1 MYTLKIF
8 TIMFAVVVVWT
19 GMIAIVI
26 SQPVQAQDRI
36 SITEQP
42 SIDVISE
49 VDDTRHTLS
58 MIKLLRSKALETYQI
73 TLKVID
79 NRTNRAFV
87 SGDTI
92 AVSPPGSG
100 IAAIFK
106 CGGDFHGDGTC
117 SDVIASCATVG
128 LEFDCNHYDD
138 QGVCTNGGC

>member
-1 MYTLKIF
+1 
-8 TIMFAVVVVWT
+8 MFAIVAVWI

-42 SIDVISE
+42 SIGVISE
-49 VDDTRHTLS
+49 VDEARHNLS

-79 NRTNRAFV
+79 NRANRAFV
-87 SGDTI
+87 GGDTI
-92 AVSPPGSG
+92 AFSPPGSG
-100 IAAIFK
+100 LAAIFK
-106 CGGDFHGDGTC
+106 CGGDFHSDGTC
-117 SDVIASCATVG
+117 SDVIASCTTFG
-128 LEFDCNHYDD
+128 LEFECNKYDV